1 MTIKYVLNDFYKK
14 KNPSYFSK
22 NYNIK
27 IDNKISKL

>member
-14 KNPSYFSK
+14 KSYFSK

>member
-1 MTIKYVLNDFYKK
+1 MTIKYVLNDFYK